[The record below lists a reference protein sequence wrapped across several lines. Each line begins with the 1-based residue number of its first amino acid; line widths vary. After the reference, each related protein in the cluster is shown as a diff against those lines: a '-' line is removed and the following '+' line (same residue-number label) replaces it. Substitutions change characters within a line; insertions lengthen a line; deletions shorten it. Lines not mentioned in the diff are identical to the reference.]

1 MIKLK
6 QLLTEG
12 GLYHIGYNKGRGQ
25 GKGVFKDSYS
35 SYKDAKKAVEKLEKE
50 RGGSYN
56 MVAYYVADK
65 DGNFVRESV
74 NEEQPHQKE
83 MIDGI
88 VEMLVQVKDID
99 NRKQMALDRLRDF
112 KKEGIEVNADEFM
125 ERCGLGEM
133 NEKWSASYKRS
144 IDCNNPKG
152 FSQRAHCQG
161 RKKREVVEEAMQLF
175 LEKNCPT
182 DPAKW
187 SASKAAAKGKF
198 DVYPS
203 AYANGWAAKNYKSK
217 GGGWK
222 TCK

>member
-1 MIKLK
+1 MIKLSN
-6 QLLTEG
+6 LL
-12 GLYHIGYNKGRGQ
+12 K
-25 GKGVFKDSYS
+25 
-35 SYKDAKKAVEKLEKE
+35 
-50 RGGSYN
+50 
-56 MVAYYVADK
+56 
-65 DGNFVRESV
+65 
-74 NEEQPHQKE
+74 EEQPHQKE

-125 ERCGLGEM
+125 QRCGLGEM
-133 NEKWSASYKRS
+133 NEKWSAKYKKS
-144 IDCNNPKG
+144 INCSNPKG

-161 RKKREVVEEAMQLF
+161 RKKHEVIEEAMQLF

-187 SASKAAAKGKF
+187 SASKAAAKRKF

-222 TCK
+222 TCKG

>member
-1 MIKLK
+1 MIKLSN
-6 QLLTEG
+6 LL
-12 GLYHIGYNKGRGQ
+12 K
-25 GKGVFKDSYS
+25 
-35 SYKDAKKAVEKLEKE
+35 
-50 RGGSYN
+50 
-56 MVAYYVADK
+56 
-65 DGNFVRESV
+65 
-74 NEEQPHQKE
+74 EEQPHQKE

-112 KKEGIEVNADEFM
+112 KKEGIDVNADEFM

-133 NEKWSASYKRS
+133 NEKWSTSYKRS

-152 FSQRAHCQG
+152 FSQKAHCQG
-161 RKKREVVEEAMQLF
+161 RKKREVVEEAIELF

-187 SASKAAAKGKF
+187 SASKAAAKRKF

-203 AYANGWAAKNYKSK
+203 AYANGWAAKNYKEK
-217 GGGWK
+217 GGGWRTEK
-222 TCK
+222 

>member
-1 MIKLK
+1 MIYLSNLLK
-6 QLLTEG
+6 
-12 GLYHIGYNKGRGQ
+12 
-25 GKGVFKDSYS
+25 
-35 SYKDAKKAVEKLEKE
+35 
-50 RGGSYN
+50 
-56 MVAYYVADK
+56 
-65 DGNFVRESV
+65 
-74 NEEQPHQKE
+74 EEEPHQKE

-88 VEMLVQVKDID
+88 VDMLNQVKDID

-112 KKEGIEVNADEFM
+112 KKENIEVNADEFL
-125 ERCGLGEM
+125 ERCGLGSM
-133 NEKWSASYKRS
+133 NEKCSAKYKKS
-144 IDCNNPKG
+144 INCSHPKG

-161 RKKREVVEEAMQLF
+161 RKKHEVIEEAMELF

-187 SASKAAAKGKF
+187 SASKAAAKSKF

>member
-1 MIKLK
+1 MIKLSN
-6 QLLTEG
+6 LL
-12 GLYHIGYNKGRGQ
+12 K
-25 GKGVFKDSYS
+25 
-35 SYKDAKKAVEKLEKE
+35 
-50 RGGSYN
+50 
-56 MVAYYVADK
+56 
-65 DGNFVRESV
+65 
-74 NEEQPHQKE
+74 EEQPHQKE
-83 MIDGI
+83 MVDGI

-125 ERCGLGEM
+125 NRCGLGEM
-133 NEKWSASYKRS
+133 NEKWSSKYKKS
-144 IDCNNPKG
+144 INCSNPKG

-161 RKKREVVEEAMQLF
+161 RKKHEVIEEAMHLF

-182 DPAKW
+182 DPGKW
-187 SASKAAAKGKF
+187 SASKAAAKRKF

-222 TCK
+222 TCKG

>member
-1 MIKLK
+1 MIRLSDIFVKNKETGKKYDVKKVNPEKHEFAWDFRGSKENPNPFQKEKPKSKLK
-6 QLLTEG
+6 
-12 GLYHIGYNKGRGQ
+12 
-25 GKGVFKDSYS
+25 
-35 SYKDAKKAVEKLEKE
+35 
-50 RGGSYN
+50 
-56 MVAYYVADK
+56 
-65 DGNFVRESV
+65 
-74 NEEQPHQKE
+74 EEQPHQKE

-133 NEKWSASYKRS
+133 NEKWSAKYKKS
-144 IDCNNPKG
+144 INCSNPKG

-161 RKKREVVEEAMQLF
+161 RKKHEVIEEAMQLF

-187 SASKAAAKGKF
+187 SASKAAAKSKF

>member
-1 MIKLK
+1 MIRLTNLLK
-6 QLLTEG
+6 
-12 GLYHIGYNKGRGQ
+12 
-25 GKGVFKDSYS
+25 
-35 SYKDAKKAVEKLEKE
+35 
-50 RGGSYN
+50 
-56 MVAYYVADK
+56 
-65 DGNFVRESV
+65 
-74 NEEQPHQKE
+74 EEQPHQKE

-133 NEKWSASYKRS
+133 NEKWSAKYKKS
-144 IDCNNPKG
+144 INCSNPKG
-152 FSQRAHCQG
+152 FSQRAHCAG
-161 RKKREVVEEAMQLF
+161 KKKNENMASKLTVEQKMELF

-182 DPAKW
+182 DSAKW
-187 SASKAAAKGKF
+187 SASKAAAKKKF